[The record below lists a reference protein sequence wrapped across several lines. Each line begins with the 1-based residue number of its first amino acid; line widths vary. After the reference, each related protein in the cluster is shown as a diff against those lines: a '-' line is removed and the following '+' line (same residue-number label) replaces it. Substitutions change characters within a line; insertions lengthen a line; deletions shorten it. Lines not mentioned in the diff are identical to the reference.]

1 MRHEFHLIFTALM
14 FYTYIPTPSWVRAD
28 SADLAAAS
36 RYLPLVGLMVGG
48 IGAAVFWL
56 GQLIWPMSVAV
67 LLSMAATI
75 AVTGAFHEDGLADC
89 CDGFGG
95 GWSAEQVLTIMKD
108 SRLGTFGV
116 LGLGVSL
123 GLKFVALTN
132 LHPTTIPLVLLTAH
146 SLSRLMAISYMVTH
160 VYARPT
166 DDSKVKSAT
175 QTMSLTTFSLAAVWA
190 IIPLFFLGGW
200 FWLML
205 LPVWLARWL
214 WGRHITRRLGGYT
227 GDCLGA
233 AQQLTELVF
242 YLGCAVQIG

>member
-1 MRHEFHLIFTALM
+1 MRREFHLFFTALM
-14 FYTYIPTPSWVRAD
+14 FYTYIPTPSWVRAT
-28 SADLAAAS
+28 SADLAVAS
-36 RYLPLVGLMVGG
+36 RYLPLVGLIVGG

-67 LLSMAATI
+67 LLSMIATI
-75 AVTGAFHEDGLADC
+75 VITGAFHEDGLADC

-116 LGLGVSL
+116 LGLGLSL
-123 GLKFVALTN
+123 GLKFIALSSLN
-132 LHPTTIPLVLLTAH
+132 PTTIPLVLLAAH

-160 VYARPT
+160 DYARPT

-175 QTMSLTTFSLAAVWA
+175 QTMPLTTFSLAAVWA
-190 IIPLFFLGGW
+190 IVPLFFLGGW

-205 LPVWLARWL
+205 IPMGLARWL
-214 WGRHITRRLGGYT
+214 WGRYLSRRLGGYT

-242 YLGCAVQIG
+242 YLGCAAQIG